1 MSVINRHTIHA
12 KQNRD
17 MLSKV
22 IFFLFLLNPSTP
34 GYAGEIG
41 LIWPS
46 EFVIG
51 YILKITHLECQNVP
65 QAVKMV
71 ILRFAVLG
79 LNHISGGFFWGARP
93 LTNFQG
99 KFGERADIPP
109 PPPPHHQP
117 RATFISPSF
126 WKSGGGVSPMP
137 PTYPP
142 PPSNALLTRPDGPR
156 GRTVR
161 SKSGQYSN
169 LSSARLKFAKFN
181 DFQHLQHAGKEFS
194 FD

>member
-99 KFGERADIPP
+99 KFGERADIPTP
-109 PPPPHHQP
+109 PPTTTNPEQHL
-117 RATFISPSF
+117 S
-126 WKSGGGVSPMP
+126 
-137 PTYPP
+137 
-142 PPSNALLTRPDGPR
+142 LLLFEIR
-156 GRTVR
+156 GRSVPNAP
-161 SKSGQYSN
+161 Y
-169 LSSARLKFAKFN
+169 LPPLPPLMHF
-181 DFQHLQHAGKEFS
+181 
-194 FD
+194 